1 MYNSWQIFMLL
12 YIKGKKNGRMMLE
25 SIDNGPLVY
34 PTIKE
39 DCVIRPKKYAKLT
52 EQEQLQDDC
61 DVQAINIILQGLVVP
76 SFLPRGDPIACLNK
90 AMAFMSNVMASRFPS
105 TNNQLKTSSNPRN
118 QATIQNGRVIVQQV
132 QRRQSQSFAGTGNK
146 GNATSSKGN
155 NFAGQARVVKCYNC
169 QGEWHMARQCTQPKR
184 PRNSAWFKEKML
196 LTDDLDAYDSDCDDI
211 SSAKMVLM
219 ANLSSYGLDVLS
231 EIIQWRVNKK
241 GNGPRYKST
250 TYKRDKNG
258 FCLFKSARRR
268 LFAREIERKAR
279 TALLMSIP
287 EDHLAKFHKITDAKE
302 IWEAIKFKFGG
313 NDESKKMHK
322 YILKQQFESF
332 LYSNLEKDA
341 TKDDSF
347 HSSLLV
353 NYRFI
358 GTGDPL

>member
-1 MYNSWQIFMLL
+1 MAGLLFNKFKGDKVRVLLVRGIREML
-12 YIKGKKNGRMMLE
+12 
-25 SIDNGPLVY
+25 
-34 PTIKE
+34 
-39 DCVIRPKKYAKLT
+39 
-52 EQEQLQDDC
+52 
-61 DVQAINIILQGLVVP
+61 QALRGIILQVRQGLL
-76 SFLPRGDPIACLNK
+76 S
-90 AMAFMSNVMASRFPS
+90 
-105 TNNQLKTSSNPRN
+105 
-118 QATIQNGRVIVQQV
+118 ATIVRGNGIWQGSALSLRGQGILH
-132 QRRQSQSFAGTGNK
+132 G
-146 GNATSSKGN
+146 SK
-155 NFAGQARVVKCYNC
+155 
-169 QGEWHMARQCTQPKR
+169 KR
-184 PRNSAWFKEKML
+184 
-196 LTDDLDAYDSDCDDI
+196 CCC
-211 SSAKMVLM
+211 KMVLM